1 MPGGIKRY
9 NSEKI
14 YQRILTSY
22 SKSAPAMLDKIREP
36 SEKNLSDYMIT
47 VHGLKGASRGIDAV
61 EIGNMAEELEFAAR
75 AGDLQKVM
83 EKNGAFIGAV
93 EKLISDIRIYLARV

>member
-36 SEKNLSDYMIT
+36 NEKNLSDYMIT
-47 VHGLKGASRGIDAV
+47 VHGLKGASRGIEAV
-61 EIGNMAEELEFAAR
+61 EIGNMGEELEFAAR
-75 AGDLQKVM
+75 ARDLQKVT

-93 EKLISDIRIYLARV
+93 EKLIDDIRFYLDSQ